1 EYFRLVRENADV
13 FAAQPLAVHRGA
25 LEAYVSGASY
35 RGLTTEQLAM
45 LTRPWTTPQGQDAF
59 YRQIAQADER
69 FTAEVEQS
77 YADID
82 IPVAVIWGREDGWIP
97 VDRAYRLAEIIPG
110 CELKIV
116 PEAGHLI
123 QLDQPVAL
131 ATTLHSWLARR
142 SESAPS
148 EGAT

>member
-1 EYFRLVRENADV
+1 MRSTDRSNRPTSVSPPRWS
-13 FAAQPLAVHRGA
+13 RG
-25 LEAYVSGASY
+25 
-35 RGLTTEQLAM
+35 
-45 LTRPWTTPQGQDAF
+45 
-59 YRQIAQADER
+59 I
-69 FTAEVEQS
+69 
-77 YADID
+77 ADID

-97 VDRAYRLAEIIPG
+97 VDRAYRLAEMIPG
-110 CELKIV
+110 CELSIV